1 MKIKKNI
8 FINDISNGLDYKTI
22 AEIMTSNGDKMNH
35 SSVRNYVLRSF
46 MKIAKHISDMYELNH
61 NDEKIFEIAKSYEF
75 QMSIINLMQ
84 EIYDEEN
91 RL

>member
-8 FINDISNGLDYKTI
+8 FINDISDGLDYKTI
-22 AEIMTSNGDKMNH
+22 AEIMTNNGDKMNH
-35 SSVRNYVLRSF
+35 SSVRNYVLRGF
-46 MKIAKHISDMYELNH
+46 MKIAKHISDIYELNY

>member
-8 FINDISNGLDYKTI
+8 FINDLSDGLDYKTI
-22 AEIMTSNGDKMNH
+22 AEIMTNNGDKMNH
-35 SSVRNYVLRSF
+35 SSVRNYVLRGF
-46 MKIAKHISDMYELNH
+46 MKIAKHISDTYELNH
-61 NDEKIFEIAKSYEF
+61 SDEKIFEIAKSYEF

-84 EIYDEEN
+84 EIHDEEN